1 MFDFEKY
8 NKTGFTV
15 NTEGFE
21 YKNLMTL
28 HAEDPDR
35 TYVVRGIYINDK
47 GKYGPSPLFATDS
60 CYVNLPS
67 HLLEICKELRADR
80 EAVNAINEGHMG
92 FKIYPYEANGSVY
105 YSVELV
111 NL

>member
-8 NKTGFTV
+8 NKTGFTI

-21 YKNLMTL
+21 YKSLMNL
-28 HAEDPDR
+28 HAVDPDR

-67 HLLEICKELRADR
+67 HLLETCKELRADR

-92 FKIYPYEANGSVY
+92 FKIYTYEANDRLC